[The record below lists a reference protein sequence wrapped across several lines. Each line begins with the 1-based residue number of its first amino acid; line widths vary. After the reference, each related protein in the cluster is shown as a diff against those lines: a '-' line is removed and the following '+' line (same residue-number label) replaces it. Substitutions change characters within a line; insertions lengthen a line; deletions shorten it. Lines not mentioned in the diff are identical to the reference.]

1 MPVIRSIQES
11 DKNLS
16 TVPGHPLSPSDT
28 SSLLAVTQPQQL
40 WEGSLCIPGHQGPLW
55 AEPLPGVLPLTGDK
69 TQEVF
74 LLLGPGYLGYSQGQ
88 ANQPN

>member
-1 MPVIRSIQES
+1 MNKNHLLWHQLLNKALKLMPVIRSIQES

-40 WEGSLCIPGHQGPLW
+40 WEGSLCIPGHQGPL
-55 AEPLPGVLPLTGDK
+55 
-69 TQEVF
+69 
-74 LLLGPGYLGYSQGQ
+74 
-88 ANQPN
+88 

>member
-1 MPVIRSIQES
+1 MNKNHLLWHQLLNKALELMPVIRSIQES

-40 WEGSLCIPGHQGPLW
+40 WEGSLCIPGHQGPL
-55 AEPLPGVLPLTGDK
+55 
-69 TQEVF
+69 
-74 LLLGPGYLGYSQGQ
+74 
-88 ANQPN
+88 